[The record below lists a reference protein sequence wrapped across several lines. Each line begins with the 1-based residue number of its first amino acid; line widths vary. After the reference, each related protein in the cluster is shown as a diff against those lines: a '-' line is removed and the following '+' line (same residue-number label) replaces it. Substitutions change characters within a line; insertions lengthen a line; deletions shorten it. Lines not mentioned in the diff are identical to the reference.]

1 MQKVLVVDDEPELV
15 RMLGQTLGAGFAA
28 VGAESGERAL
38 ELVGEQEFDAAVVG
52 T

>member
-1 MQKVLVVDDEPELV
+1 VVDDAPELV
-15 RMLGQTLGAGFAA
+15 RMLGQTLGAAGFAA